1 MKAVLIGTGWR
12 SRFYLR
18 ISEHL
23 PSLLEIVSV
32 YSSSL
37 ERAEKLRKEGWRCF
51 SSLDDALGLTHDAV
65 IVATARDAFF
75 HIAKE
80 LGRRGEFIL
89 SETSFL
95 PLSEGQLKE
104 LSMLEGAVMEQY
116 PYDPIYAACIKA
128 SESIGDIDQL
138 LTSGLHNHHA
148 AAMARVILSLEDEE
162 PEEVLFFDHPSV
174 ILQTGARDTMII
186 NGSKEHYERKL
197 RILKFKSS
205 IFINDFSSNQYHNYL
220 LEKKLEIRGDLGV
233 VTLDGLKRVN
243 AEGYPVFIPFLVH
256 RDTSTWNSNM
266 TISHITLGSD
276 NIYTNPFYP
285 LNLNDDEIGIA
296 TIIKNIEEGK
306 EYRKIKD
313 GIADA
318 VLGKLL

>member
-1 MKAVLIGTGWR
+1 MTALDSPVFKLEGVIHTRETEELEDFEGPLDLIL
-12 SRFYLR
+12 YLLGKNKIEIQDIPIALILDQYLEYLDKR
-18 ISEHL
+18 QQMD
-23 PSLLEIVSV
+23 LEIAS
-32 YSSSL
+32 
-37 ERAEKLRKEGWRCF
+37 
-51 SSLDDALGLTHDAV
+51 
-65 IVATARDAFF
+65 
-75 HIAKE
+75 
-80 LGRRGEFIL
+80 EFITMAAHL
-89 SETSFL
+89 MYIKTR
-95 PLSEGQLKE
+95 
-104 LSMLEGAVMEQY
+104 ML
-116 PYDPIYAACIKA
+116 
-128 SESIGDIDQL
+128 
-138 LTSGLHNHHA
+138 
-148 AAMARVILSLEDEE
+148 LSLEDEE

-220 LEKKLEIRGDLGV
+220 LEKKLEIRGELGV

-243 AEGYPVFIPFLVH
+243 AEGYPFFIPFLVH